1 MIYSCDFETTTDL
14 NDCRVWA
21 WCAIEIN
28 TETEYYGNS
37 IESFIE
43 WCKSSKK
50 TLYFHNLKF
59 DGHFI
64 LSYLLTNGFEY
75 SKEKELKV
83 HEFSTLINE
92 MGQFYQLSFNI
103 DGVLITIKDSL
114 KLLNFSVDQ
123 IAKSFNM
130 DIEKLTLDYKA
141 KREKGHILTP
151 EEKAYIKNDA
161 LIIARAL
168 KIMFDKGFKKLTIG
182 SNALAFYKK
191 QNKNV
196 FKKYFP
202 QIENDSFIR
211 KSYKGGFTYCNP
223 LIKNQIIKGGIVL
236 DVNSL
241 YPFVMHSP
249 FIYPY
254 GNGEY
259 YEGKYE
265 EDSNFPLYVQRLKVS
280 FKIKPGYLP
289 TIQIKNSMYY
299 NATEYIEN
307 SEGMEELTLTSIDLE
322 LFLEHYEVIDIKYID
337 GYKFKAKAGFFDNYI
352 DYWYEQKR
360 KSKEENNKPQ
370 YLISKLMQNS
380 LYGKFAAKPDGRSKI
395 PYLDENGVVKF
406 KFSEREER
414 KKVYIP
420 VGTFVTAY
428 ARDKTIRAAQNNFN
442 RYLYSD
448 TDSLHLSG
456 YDLPEL
462 EIDDYKLGAWKL
474 EGIFD
479 EAKYLRSK
487 LYMEHIRDPQDKAGT
502 EKWKIT
508 GAGMNDKTKE
518 NVTIEHFN
526 YGESFKGKLRP
537 KHVKG
542 GVVLVDTDF
551 TIKY

>member
-1 MIYSCDFETTTDL
+1 MIYSCDFETTTDI

-28 TETEYYGNS
+28 TEAEYYGNS

-43 WCKSSKK
+43 WCKASKK

-59 DGHFI
+59 DGEF
-64 LSYLLTNGFEY
+64 LLAYLLTKGYEY

-103 DGVLITIKDSL
+103 EGVLITIKDSL

-130 DIEKLTLDYKA
+130 DIAKLTLDYKA

-151 EEKAYIKNDA
+151 EEKAYIKNDT

-191 QNKNV
+191 QNKNI

-202 QIENDSFIR
+202 QIDNDSFIR

-223 LIKNQIIKGGIVL
+223 LIKNKMIKGGIVL

-254 GNGEY
+254 GDGEY

-265 EDSNFPLYVQRLKVS
+265 ADSKFPLYVQRLRVS
-280 FKIKPGYLP
+280 FKIKPGFLP

-299 NATEYIEN
+299 NATEYIEC
-307 SEGMEELTLTSIDLE
+307 SEGMEELTLTNIDLA
-322 LFLEHYEVIDIKYID
+322 LFLEHHEIIDIIYID
-337 GYKFKAKAGFFDNYI
+337 GYKFKAKAGFFDSYI
-352 DYWYEQKR
+352 DYWYDQKR

-395 PYLDENGVVKF
+395 PYLDENGIVKF
-406 KFSEREER
+406 KFSEIEER

-456 YDLPEL
+456 YEMPDL

-479 EAKYLRSK
+479 QAKYLRSK
-487 LYMEHIRDPQDKAGT
+487 LYMEHIREPQDEAGT

>member
-1 MIYSCDFETTTDL
+1 MIYSCDFETTTDI

-21 WCAIEIN
+21 WCAIELN
-28 TETEYYGNS
+28 TELEYYGNS
-37 IESFIE
+37 IETFIS
-43 WCKSSKK
+43 WTK
-50 TLYFHNLKF
+50 TSPKNLYFHNLKF
-59 DGHFI
+59 DGEFI
-64 LSYLLTNGFEY
+64 LSYLLNNGFAY
-75 SKEKELKV
+75 SKEKELKD
-83 HEFSTLINE
+83 HEFITLINE
-92 MGQFYQLSFNI
+92 MGQFYQLKFNI
-103 DGVLITIKDSL
+103 NGVIITIKDSL

-130 DIEKLTLDYKA
+130 NITKLSLDYQT
-141 KREKGHILTP
+141 KREKGHILTN
-151 EEKAYIKNDA
+151 EEKAYIKNDT
-161 LIIARAL
+161 LIMARAL

-182 SNALAFYKK
+182 SNALGFYKK
-191 QNKNV
+191 QNKNN

-202 QIENDSFIR
+202 QIKNDSFIR

-223 LIKNQIIKGGIVL
+223 LTKNQVINGGIVL

-254 GNGEY
+254 GIGEY
-259 YEGKYE
+259 YEGGYK
-265 EDSNFPLYVQRLKVS
+265 EDENFPLYVQRLRVS

-307 SEGMEELTLTSIDLE
+307 SESMEELTLTNIDLA
-322 LFLEHYEVIDIKYID
+322 LFLEHYEILDIIYID
-337 GYKFKAKAGFFDNYI
+337 GYKFKAKCGFFDNYI
-352 DYWYEQKR
+352 EYWYEQKK

-370 YLISKLMQNS
+370 YLIAKLMQNS
-380 LYGKFAAKPDGRSKI
+380 LYGKFASKPEGRSKI
-395 PYLDENGVVKF
+395 PYLDDNGVVKY
-406 KFSEREER
+406 KLSEKEER
-414 KKVYIP
+414 KKLYIP
-420 VGTFVTAY
+420 VGVFVTAY
-428 ARDKTIRAAQNNFN
+428 ARDKTIRAAQKNYTRF
-442 RYLYSD
+442 LYAD

-462 EIDDYKLGAWKL
+462 EIDEYKLGAWKL

-479 EAKYLRSK
+479 QAKYLRSK
-487 LYMEHIRDPQDKAGT
+487 LYMEHIRESKEKTGS

-518 NVTIEHFN
+518 NVTFEYFK

-537 KHVKG
+537 MHVKG
-542 GVVLVDTDF
+542 GIVLVDTEF
-551 TIKY
+551 TIKC